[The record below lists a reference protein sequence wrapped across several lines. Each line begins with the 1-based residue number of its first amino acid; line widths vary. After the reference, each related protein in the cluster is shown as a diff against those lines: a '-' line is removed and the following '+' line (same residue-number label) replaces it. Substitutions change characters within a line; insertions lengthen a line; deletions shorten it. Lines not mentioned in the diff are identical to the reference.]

1 MAALGAAHS
10 VIMSGPPLFGLAM
23 KNQDWLTLAHA
34 YVNVSELRTLNDRFG
49 DTEAVVRQ
57 SERQLMDAG
66 LSEQKAKAVSSPD
79 QGAIETALS
88 WLDNDTHHIVHYGSD
103 EYPDMLTQQ
112 SGAPL
117 MLFVNGDIET
127 LHLPALAIIGSR
139 NPTRGGVRNA
149 VDFSR
154 YLAKSGYT
162 IVSGLAQGIDT
173 AAHRGALDVKGRT
186 IAFLGH
192 GIDRVYPAQNYDL
205 AHQIA
210 ANGALVSEYP
220 LGAAPDKRHFP
231 ERNRLISGLT
241 LGTLVIEAARR
252 SGSLITARLAAEQGR
267 EVFALPGSIHN
278 PLARGCHQLIRQGAK
293 LVETAADI
301 GAELAPLAGHL
312 QQNAIESTDNSPS
325 PPDVD
330 DDYTELR
337 KVLSHD
343 PTSIDELGVQS
354 GLTIDQLSSMLLILE
369 LHGEIEALS
378 GGRYALIA

>member
-1 MAALGAAHS
+1 MNH
-10 VIMSGPPLFGLAM
+10 
-23 KNQDWLTLAHA
+23 QDWLTLAHA
-34 YVNVSELRTLNDRFG
+34 YVNVAELQALNERFG
-49 DTEAVVRQ
+49 DIQTIVRQ
-57 SERQLMDAG
+57 SERKLMDAG

-79 QGAIETALS
+79 QAALDAAQS
-88 WLDNDTHHIVHYGSD
+88 WLGKASHHIVHYGSD
-103 EYPDMLTQQ
+103 KYPDMLTQQ

-117 MLFVNGDIET
+117 MLFVNGDIEA
-127 LHLPALAIIGSR
+127 LHLPAIAIVGSR
-139 NPTRGGVRNA
+139 NPTRGGIRNA

-154 YLAKSGYT
+154 HLARSGYT
-162 IVSGLAQGIDT
+162 VVSGLAQGIDT
-173 AAHRGALDVKGRT
+173 AAHRGALDVKRPT
-186 IAFLGH
+186 VAVLGP

-210 ANGALVSEYP
+210 EYGALVTEYP
-220 LGAAPDKRHFP
+220 LGAPPDKRHFP
-231 ERNRLISGLT
+231 ERNRLISGLS

-301 GAELAPLAGHL
+301 SAELGPLAGHL
-312 QQNAIESTDNSPS
+312 QQTLIESTENKSLL
-325 PPDVD
+325 PDDD
-330 DDYTELR
+330 DDYSSLR

-343 PTSIDELGVQS
+343 PTSINELETES

-369 LHGEIEALS
+369 LRGEIEALS